1 LLKGTRKLENTK
13 ERKEEEK
20 RKRKRKRKKKERR
33 TPLPPPGD
41 VREVVV
47 LPQISCQIPNS
58 VVQSSLA
65 LLLPLVLEKPG
76 VLQSTNVSILWQAL
90 ARLLGEQ
97 RGRHTT
103 LTAMICKRTT
113 CHCC

>member
-1 LLKGTRKLENTK
+1 LLKGTRKLENSR
-13 ERKEEEK
+13 RKK
-20 RKRKRKRKKKERR
+20 KKKKERR

-65 LLLPLVLEKPG
+65 LLLILVLEKHG

-97 RGRHTT
+97 RQTHNSHPNDMQKNDVS
-103 LTAMICKRTT
+103 LLLIII
-113 CHCC
+113 